1 MEFAMTVSPKD
12 SHQPR
17 VEALLQTLLRDFR
30 ETAPTTGLEAPD
42 PRVLEAM
49 RRVPRDRFVPGTG
62 AVHAWENRP
71 LPIGYGQTISQPF
84 VVALM
89 TQLLEL
95 DADSR
100 VLEIGTGS
108 GYQAAILAELAG
120 EVFSI
125 EVVPELALSAA
136 RRLEEMGYRNVKVRS
151 GNGREG
157 WPEAAPFDAIIV
169 TAGAEDIPPALV
181 EQLAPGG
188 RLVIPVDSRWAG
200 QDLVLGVRQDD
211 GSLRQRTVLSV
222 MFVPLIGTDPT

>member
-1 MEFAMTVSPKD
+1 MTTSPKD
-12 SHQPR
+12 FHEPR
-17 VEALLQTLLRDFR
+17 VEALLQTLIRDFR
-30 ETAPTTGLEAPD
+30 ETASTTGLEAPD
-42 PRVLEAM
+42 PRVFEAM

-62 AVHAWENRP
+62 AIHAWENRP

-84 VVALM
+84 IVALM

-95 DADSR
+95 DANSR

-120 EVFSI
+120 EVFSV
-125 EVVPELALSAA
+125 EVVPELARSAA
-136 RRLEEMGYRNVKVRS
+136 GRLEELGYRNVKVRS

-157 WPEAAPFDAIIV
+157 WPEAAPFDAVIV

-188 RLVIPVDSRWAG
+188 RLVIPVESRWAG
-200 QDLVLGVRQDD
+200 QNLVLAVRESD
-211 GSLRQRTVLSV
+211 GNLRKRTVLSV
-222 MFVPLIGTDPT
+222 MFVPLIGAGPT

>member
-1 MEFAMTVSPKD
+1 MNTTRPED
-12 SHQPR
+12 SLEPR
-17 VEALLQTLLRDFR
+17 VEALLRTLLRDFR

-84 VVALM
+84 IVALM
-89 TQLLEL
+89 TQLLNLEP
-95 DADSR
+95 DSR

-108 GYQAAILAELAG
+108 GYQAAVLAELAA

-136 RRLEEMGYRNVKVRS
+136 RRLKDLGYRNVKVRS

-157 WPEAAPFDAIIV
+157 WPEAAPFDAVIV

-181 EQLAPGG
+181 EQLVPGG
-188 RLVIPVDSRWAG
+188 RLVIPMDSRWAG
-200 QDLVLGVRQDD
+200 QDLVRAVRQND
-211 GSLRQRTVLSV
+211 GSLRRQTVLSV
-222 MFVPLIGTDPT
+222 MFVPLIGTNPT

>member
-1 MEFAMTVSPKD
+1 MTTSPKD
-12 SHQPR
+12 FHEPR

-30 ETAPTTGLEAPD
+30 ETASTTGLEAPD
-42 PRVLEAM
+42 SRVLEAM

-62 AVHAWENRP
+62 AIHAWENRP

-84 VVALM
+84 IVALM

-95 DADSR
+95 DANSR

-120 EVFSI
+120 EVFSV
-125 EVVPELALSAA
+125 EVVPELARSAA
-136 RRLEEMGYRNVKVRS
+136 GRLEELGYRNVKVRS

-157 WPEAAPFDAIIV
+157 WPEAAPFDAVIV

-188 RLVIPVDSRWAG
+188 RLVIPVESRWAG
-200 QDLVLGVRQDD
+200 QNLVLAVRESD
-211 GSLRQRTVLSV
+211 GNLRKRTVLSV
-222 MFVPLIGTDPT
+222 MFVPLIGTGPT

>member
-1 MEFAMTVSPKD
+1 MTESPEHARKP
-12 SHQPR
+12 H
-17 VEALLQTLLRDFR
+17 VEALLQTVIRNFR
-30 ETAPTTGLEAPD
+30 ETAPTTEIEAPD

-62 AVHAWENRP
+62 AVHAWENHP

-84 VVALM
+84 IVALM

-108 GYQAAILAELAG
+108 GYQTAILAELAG
-120 EVFSI
+120 GVFSI
-125 EVVPELALSAA
+125 EVVPELARSAA
-136 RRLEEMGYRNVKVRS
+136 QRLADMGYRNVKVRS

-157 WPEAAPFDAIIV
+157 WPEAAPFDAVIV
-169 TAGAEDIPPALV
+169 TAGAEGVPPALV
-181 EQLAPGG
+181 DQLGPGG

-200 QDLVLGVRQDD
+200 QDLVLAVRQDD
-211 GSLRQRTVLSV
+211 GSLRKRTILSV
-222 MFVPLIGTDPT
+222 MFVPLIGTNVT